1 MKRQALVV
9 GINQYPSHEDLPT
22 PAADAEA
29 VAQLLEKYGDF
40 EVHRLPSQ
48 DGVRR
53 VAPDKLLKLEELEEA
68 IIRLFQPKS
77 GIIPETALLFFA
89 GHGLQRERDGETE
102 GFLITSEARPGKDK
116 GLFSLKRL
124 RQLLQDSPVRQQ
136 IVWLDCCHSGELFNF
151 TETDL
156 GEEKRGRDRC
166 FIAASREF
174 QVAYG
179 GVLTPALLQGLNP
192 TNQPD
197 GWVTNYTLK
206 DFIEQALK
214 DAPQHSACR
223 NTGGQIILTG
233 KQGVR
238 GNICPYKGLE
248 FFDFNPEQAENAEDP
263 KYFYGRT
270 KLTKQL
276 LKKVRSSNFLA
287 VLGASGSGKSSVV
300 RAGLLYQL
308 YLGEEIR
315 GSDRWKIYKPFTP
328 GEHPLR
334 SLEQV
339 VGVKAEQLEPI
350 IKAAAA
356 ERVVLVVDQ
365 FEEVFTQCRDD
376 AERQQF
382 FQCLMG
388 AVERLGNKLCLVL
401 VMRDD
406 FQHKC
411 AEQDSKLTKKI
422 DQNLVRVKQM
432 SQEELREAITK
443 PAEQVELEIDRELVN
458 QIIADVSDSP
468 GDLPLLQYTL
478 TQLWEKY
485 RFKRLTLSEYNYPD
499 FGGVKKALENHAN
512 QVYQSLAIEQQK
524 AAKRIFLELTRL
536 GEDEQTPNTRQQ
548 VRQQDL
554 VNLQQSEALVN
565 QVVQHLAKEKLVVT
579 SEQEFEGKRVAVVNI
594 AHEALIRHWNLLR
607 EWLKENQETLRT
619 KQDIEDAAKDWRDKG
634 KPKDSAYLWQGSRL
648 TETENFQQKYADTL
662 PVSSVAQEFVEQS
675 IEQRKSSHRRTA
687 AIVTAVILG
696 LSGLAAWVL
705 VENENA
711 QIRALSASS
720 EALFASNNEFDAL
733 IVSLRAGRR
742 LQQPL
747 RTILVKGDTRI
758 QVVMALQQAVYGV
771 KERNRLEGLG
781 DQLDIVSLSPNG
793 QMIATSSKNLVRI
806 SDHDKTVK
814 LISFDG
820 TLLATLKGHSKA
832 IRSVSFSPDSQ
843 TIASASEDNTI
854 KLWRRDGT
862 LLKTIKTSGVSGV
875 SFSPN
880 SQIIASVSKDNTI
893 KLWSRNGT
901 LYKTLT
907 VPGQTING
915 LMAFS
920 PDSQMI
926 AVVSESEDSIQ
937 NHMRSTITLWSID
950 GTLLKTLEGHR
961 RWIESVKFSP
971 DGQRLVTGGWD
982 SIVRLWSL
990 DGTLLKSIE
999 GGGRISDLSFSPDGE
1014 MIASATV
1021 SPGNGIPGLIKLW
1034 RSDGTLVKT
1043 LEQNSHTVT
1052 SVSFSPDSQMIASG
1066 GDDNVVKLWSRNGN
1080 LLKTFNGHRQSVTKV
1095 GFSSDG
1101 QMIASAGEDNT
1112 IRLWSVSGILPKTF
1126 KEYNFRYKAA
1136 GDAPVSIVN
1145 FSPNGQM
1152 IGSVSDD
1159 NTIKLWSIDGT
1170 LLKILDC
1177 GASSRGIKSISFSPD
1192 GQLIAS
1198 GAGDKTIKL
1207 WSLDGTLLKNLEGL
1221 SNEGFNLSE
1230 MSFVGFS
1237 PDSQMFAS
1245 VGGSTAKLW
1254 SRDGRLIKTLE
1265 GFTVL
1270 GFSPDSQTIASAA
1283 EDNTIKLWH
1292 KDGNLLKTLQGHN
1305 GGVFSISF
1313 SPDGQKIATA
1323 SADRT
1328 IKLWHRDGR
1337 LIKTL
1342 QGHNGTV
1349 NIVSFSPDGQLIISA
1364 DTEQTIKLWR
1374 SDGTLIKTLEGH
1386 NDFVNNVSFS
1396 PDSQIIASA
1405 SSDKTVKLWSRNGTL
1420 IKTLEHSGSVNSL
1433 SFRPDGKTLATAVD
1447 DGTVLLWNLDLDD
1460 LLARGCT
1467 WARGYLENNSSISK
1481 EDRNLCKGVKPPQ

>member
-53 VAPDKLLKLEELEEA
+53 VAPEAKVTLEKLEEA

-116 GLFSLKRL
+116 GLFSLKML
-124 RQLLQDSPVRQQ
+124 RQLLQDSLVRQQ

-151 TETDL
+151 PETDL

-179 GVLTPALLQGLNP
+179 GVLTPALLQGLDP
-192 TNQPD
+192 TNQLD
-197 GWVTNYTLK
+197 GWVTNYSLT
-206 DFIEQALK
+206 DFIDQALK

-248 FFDFNPEQAENAEDP
+248 FFDFNPEEAENAEDP

-270 KLTKQL
+270 ELTEKLW
-276 LKKVRSSNFLA
+276 KKVRSSNFLA

-339 VGVKAEQLEPI
+339 VGVKAEQLEPL

-365 FEEVFTQCRDD
+365 FEEVFTQCRDE

-382 FQCLMG
+382 FKCLIG

-401 VMRDD
+401 IMRDD

-411 AEQDSKLTKKI
+411 AEQHYAGLATKI

-458 QIIADVSDSP
+458 LIIADVSDSP

-485 RFKRLTLSEYNYPD
+485 RFKRLTLSQYNHPD

-512 QVYQSLAIEQQK
+512 QVYKSLSIEQQK
-524 AAKRIFLELTRL
+524 AAKRIFWELTRL

-554 VNLQQSEALVN
+554 VNLQQSEVLVN
-565 QVVQHLAKEKLVVT
+565 QVVQRLATEKLVVT

-607 EWLKENQETLRT
+607 EWLKENREALRT
-619 KQDIEDAAKDWRDKG
+619 KQDIEDAAKEWRDNRKRG
-634 KPKDSAYLWQGSRL
+634 EEAYLLQGIRL
-648 TETENFQQKYADTL
+648 AAAEDYLQRFADNVPLSNLAQKFVQKSIKHRQSNFRNLVVT
-662 PVSSVAQEFVEQS
+662 
-675 IEQRKSSHRRTA
+675 
-687 AIVTAVILG
+687 VTAVFLA
-696 LSGLAAWVL
+696 LSGLAGWAL
-705 VENENA
+705 IEGEDA
-711 QIRALSASS
+711 RIRADSASS
-720 EALFASNNEFDAL
+720 ESVFASDRKLEAL
-733 IVSLRAGRR
+733 VASIRAGKR
-742 LQQPL
+742 LKNPL
-747 RTILVKGDTRI
+747 GAIGAKTDTRI
-758 QVVMALQQAVYGV
+758 QAVTALQQSVYGIT
-771 KERNRLEGLG
+771 ELNRFE
-781 DQLDIVSLSPNG
+781 
-793 QMIATSSKNLVRI
+793 
-806 SDHDKTVK
+806 
-814 LISFDG
+814 
-820 TLLATLKGHSKA
+820 GHSG
-832 IRSVSFSPDSQ
+832 SV
-843 TIASASEDNTI
+843 
-854 KLWRRDGT
+854 
-862 LLKTIKTSGVSGV
+862 
-875 SFSPN
+875 
-880 SQIIASVSKDNTI
+880 
-893 KLWSRNGT
+893 
-901 LYKTLT
+901 
-907 VPGQTING
+907 
-915 LMAFS
+915 
-920 PDSQMI
+920 
-926 AVVSESEDSIQ
+926 
-937 NHMRSTITLWSID
+937 
-950 GTLLKTLEGHR
+950 
-961 RWIESVKFSP
+961 
-971 DGQRLVTGGWD
+971 
-982 SIVRLWSL
+982 L
-990 DGTLLKSIE
+990 D
-999 GGGRISDLSFSPDGE
+999 
-1014 MIASATV
+1014 
-1021 SPGNGIPGLIKLW
+1021 
-1034 RSDGTLVKT
+1034 
-1043 LEQNSHTVT
+1043 
-1052 SVSFSPDSQMIASG
+1052 
-1066 GDDNVVKLWSRNGN
+1066 
-1080 LLKTFNGHRQSVTKV
+1080 
-1095 GFSSDG
+1095 
-1101 QMIASAGEDNT
+1101 
-1112 IRLWSVSGILPKTF
+1112 
-1126 KEYNFRYKAA
+1126 
-1136 GDAPVSIVN
+1136 VSI
-1145 FSPNGQM
+1145 
-1152 IGSVSDD
+1152 
-1159 NTIKLWSIDGT
+1159 
-1170 LLKILDC
+1170 
-1177 GASSRGIKSISFSPD
+1177 SPD

-1198 GAGDKTIKL
+1198 AGE
-1207 WSLDGTLLKNLEGL
+1207 DGTVKVWNRGGKLIY
-1221 SNEGFNLSE
+1221 
-1230 MSFVGFS
+1230 SFPKEKIFEDAITVASDWKPIYAVNFS
-1237 PDSQMFAS
+1237 PDGSIIAFFEDELSQHI
-1245 VGGSTAKLW
+1245 
-1254 SRDGRLIKTLE
+1254 RLIDRE
-1265 GFTVL
+1265 GNLVKSLDPYPPNDPPLMANTIAFSSDGNIIASNSGGKIKVQTTDGKL
-1270 GFSPDSQTIASAA
+1270 ISILSYDDYSGGNQITHLIFSPDNQVIASSDV
-1283 EDNTIKLWH
+1283 EGTIRIWSIE
-1292 KDGNLLKTLQGHN
+1292 GNLLNTLQHSDIEKNSINQSQASYIPSEYIKLSSVAFSPDNKIIATVGLDGWVKLWKANGQFIKKIKAHN
-1305 GGVFSISF
+1305 NSINSISF
-1313 SPDGQKIATA
+1313 SPNSLFFATASSDNTVKLWTRDGILLKTIIGHTARINKVIFTPDGGSIFTASNDGTIRNWSLGNIPISSISHNRALKHIEFSPDGKVIATVDENINLWGLDGNLLTTLDGSNNISFSRNEGILASITNGEIQVWKLIWNTDKELNTERSSVGAFSRFNEFSPINRIEFSSKNNLIAIVGIQGTLRKLILLDDQSQIIHNLSTDDDIEDVEISPDGQDIVLYSKPSTRVYTQKEGLKLFTVSHLKGEFIPDQYTTLLGYKASFSDDAKLIATA
-1323 SADRT
+1323 GEDGVVRLF
-1328 IKLWHRDGR
+1328 KRDGS
-1337 LIKTL
+1337 LISNLT
-1342 QGHNGTV
+1342 GHSKKVTD
-1349 NIVSFSPDGQLIISA
+1349 VSFSP
-1364 DTEQTIKLWR
+1364 
-1374 SDGTLIKTLEGH
+1374 
-1386 NDFVNNVSFS
+1386 N
-1396 PDSQIIASA
+1396 SQMIASA
-1405 SSDKTVKLWSRNGTL
+1405 SEDATVKLWSRNGTL

-1433 SFRPDGKTLATAVD
+1433 SFSPDGKTLATAVN

-1467 WARGYLENNSSISK
+1467 WARNYLENNSSISK